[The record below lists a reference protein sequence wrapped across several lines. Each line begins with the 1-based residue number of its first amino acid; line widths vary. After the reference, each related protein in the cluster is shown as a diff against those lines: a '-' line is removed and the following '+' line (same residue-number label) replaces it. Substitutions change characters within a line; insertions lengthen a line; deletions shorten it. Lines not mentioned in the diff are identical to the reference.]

1 MSELDLGLKLREKR
15 MKMGLSLRKTASL
28 SGITPS
34 MLSQIEN
41 GVANPSIST
50 LRAVAGVLE
59 LALYELFKDEEAPD
73 PIVRAENRR
82 IIGDKNEKGTHY
94 ELLTRDTKGEIEFC
108 QISVAVGCSSYNSPI
123 SHKGEEVAMVLCG
136 KARLTLS
143 GKDYE
148 LSEGDSLRIEK
159 NAPHIWHN
167 IGTSKLIVIFAVT
180 PPSF

>member
-1 MSELDLGLKLREKR
+1 MSELNLGLKLRDKR
-15 MKMGLSLRKTASL
+15 MKMGLSLRKTAAL

-41 GVANPSIST
+41 GSANPSIST
-50 LRAVAGVLE
+50 LRAVADVLD

-94 ELLTRDTKGEIEFC
+94 ELLTRDTKGDIEFC
-108 QISVAVGCSSYNSPI
+108 QMSVDAGGSSYSAPI
-123 SHKGEEVAMVLCG
+123 SHAGEEVAMVLCG
-136 KARLTLS
+136 KARLSLS

-148 LSEGDSLRIEK
+148 LNEGDSLRIEK
-159 NAPHIWHN
+159 NTPHIWHN
-167 IGTSKLIVIFAVT
+167 TGDTKLIVIFALT